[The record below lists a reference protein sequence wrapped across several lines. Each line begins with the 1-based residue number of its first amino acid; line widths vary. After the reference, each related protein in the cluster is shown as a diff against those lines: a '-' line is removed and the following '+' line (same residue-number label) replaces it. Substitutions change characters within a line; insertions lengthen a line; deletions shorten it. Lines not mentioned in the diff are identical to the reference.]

1 MCSSDLEFVEMMP
14 KPSELEGLE
23 VQGTD
28 IKLDKM
34 LEQINK
40 RIEFLYDREKT
51 IGHAFFLS
59 ECKEGET
66 SITLE
71 QLKGIFQNKIIPLLQ
86 EYFYNDYALIQA
98 VLNSNKMIEKIE
110 EKTKDL
116 FAIDSLVNEL
126 DLENKPIYKISD
138 LKSDIWDNEDTYI
151 ALYKNEIAREL
162 NKPKKQDENDT
173 EGKD

>member
-1 MCSSDLEFVEMMP
+1 MEMMP
-14 KPSELEGLE
+14 NPSELEGLE
-23 VQGTD
+23 VQGTK
-28 IKLDKM
+28 INLKNM

-59 ECKEGET
+59 EDKENQGF
-66 SITLE
+66 ITLE

-98 VLNSNKMIEKIE
+98 VLNSNRMIEKTE
-110 EKTKDL
+110 EKTGKL

-126 DLENKPIYKISD
+126 DLENKPNYKIAD
-138 LKSDIWDNEDTYI
+138 LKSDIWNNEDTYI
-151 ALYKNEIAREL
+151 ALYKNEVAREL
-162 NKPKKQDENDT
+162 NKTKEQEKADA